1 MENHR
6 KRVILT
12 GFMGVG
18 KSTVA
23 YHLSYILRAE
33 KLDLDTFIE
42 HREKS
47 SIIKIIEDHGIDYFR
62 RIETENLRKILEE
75 TKANVI
81 ALGGGA
87 WMTEEN
93 RKLIKDHKCTSI
105 WLESTFEH
113 CWRNINA
120 SKKQRPLAKNKR
132 QVKTLFNDRERFY
145 CLADWHFIMK
155 PDLTSLDIAK
165 QIAEEVFLFKIN

>member
-1 MENHR
+1 
-6 KRVILT
+6 
-12 GFMGVG
+12 MGVG

-23 YHLSYILRAE
+23 YHLSSILRTE
-33 KLDLDTFIE
+33 KLDLDNFIE
-42 HREKS
+42 QREKS
-47 SIIKIIEDHGIDYFR
+47 SIVKIIEDHGIDYFR
-62 RIETENLRKILEE
+62 RIETESLRKILEE
-75 TKANVI
+75 TEANII

-93 RKLIKDHKCTSI
+93 RNLIKEHNCTTI

-120 SKKQRPLAKNKR
+120 SKKQRPLVKNKR
-132 QVKTLFNDRERFY
+132 QVKVLFKDRERFY

-155 PDLTSLDIAK
+155 PDLTSFDVAK
-165 QIAEEVFLFKIN
+165 QIAEDVFLFKIN